1 MNFLSLKWLLVALLA
16 FFGLPYLA
24 GCSSMMPDKGFD
36 TVRSMASQAREGL
49 ETGSAQWSASFE
61 GVNPGVTVE
70 AGVKYFATAYYAGVA
85 GQFSANA
92 AGQLTGLDAEAKAH
106 VRDIEKSTT
115 LNTTEKNQLIAD
127 VLRSALKIPPATAT
141 TPPVV
146 APPAGTPI
154 VGAFDVLITDVDAD
168 RNRGFARATD
178 GTLIQVNNGG
188 GLLGKTVKLV
198 AVRTEPGLIVADVVP

>member
-1 MNFLSLKWLLVALLA
+1 MNFFTWLIVALLA

-24 GCSSMMPDKGFD
+24 GCSSMLPDKGFD
-36 TVRSMASQAREGL
+36 VVNGMASQAREGL
-49 ETGSAQWSASFE
+49 AAGSAQWSASFE

-70 AGVKYFATAYYAGVA
+70 AGVKYFATAYYSGVA

-127 VLRSALKIPPATAT
+127 VLRSALKITPAA
-141 TPPVV
+141 
-146 APPAGTPI
+146 APAANPA
-154 VGAFDVLITDVDAD
+154 VLSVTITDVDAD
-168 RNRGFARATD
+168 GHNGFARMTD
-178 GTLIQVNNGG
+178 GTLIDVAGAD
-188 GLLGKTVKLV
+188 GLLGKTVNVKVLSGK
-198 AVRTEPGLIVADVVP
+198 PGHIVAELAPN